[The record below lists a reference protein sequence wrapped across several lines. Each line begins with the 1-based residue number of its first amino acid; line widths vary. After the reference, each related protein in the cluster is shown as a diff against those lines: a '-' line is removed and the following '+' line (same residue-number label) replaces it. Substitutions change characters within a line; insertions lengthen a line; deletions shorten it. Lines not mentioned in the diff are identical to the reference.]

1 MQPNLRLL
9 DTELLERILSEA
21 FALIFQR
28 GVTVQGPEAIALL
41 TSAGARVENGIA
53 HIPESLARKAVE
65 SVPREFHLHN
75 RAGEPVVKYG
85 GDNVQFDPGS
95 SCVHILDPETL
106 EHRLTQSADLVRL
119 VQVAEMLPQ
128 YAAQSTAVVCNDAA
142 KEIGDLYRLFL
153 VLWYSNKP
161 IVTGA
166 FSPHTAPAM
175 IDLLVADSGSP
186 AALRQKPRA
195 VFDVCPS
202 PPLHMSEFAAQNLM
216 DLARAWVP
224 AEIVAMPLSGAAAPA
239 TLAGTVVQH
248 AAECISGITIHQLAQ
263 PGAPVV
269 WGGAP
274 AIFDM
279 RTGITPMGAVETAM
293 LNIASAQVAKSLGLP
308 THGYL
313 IGSDAK
319 CLDAQAGQES
329 GVAAILGALG
339 GINMISGAG
348 MLDSLACHSAE
359 KLVLDAESIAMA
371 QRLLQTVQPRTES
384 LALEMFAKAGAQ
396 GDFLKIPET
405 RKYFR
410 MEQHLPSK
418 VIDRGSLHSW
428 EQSGKRDAFARARE
442 RVKELLAGYKR
453 PAISPEV
460 ENKLRSIMA
469 EHARRAGMAHL
480 PGI

>member
-9 DTELLERILSEA
+9 DAELLERILAEA
-21 FALIFQR
+21 FALLYER
-28 GVTVQGPEAIALL
+28 GVTVQGSEAVDLL
-41 TSAGARVENGIA
+41 AGAGARVENGVA
-53 HIPESLARKAVE
+53 HIPETLARKAIE
-65 SVPREFHLHN
+65 SVPREFHLYN
-75 RAGEPVVKYG
+75 RAGEPAVKYG
-85 GDNVQFDPGS
+85 GDHVQFDPGS
-95 SCVHILDPETL
+95 SCVHVLDPETL
-106 EHRLTQSADLVRL
+106 EHRLSQSSDLVRL
-119 VQVAEMLPQ
+119 VQVAEMLPE
-128 YAAQSTAVVCNDAA
+128 YAAQSTAVVCNDVA
-142 KEIGDLYRLFL
+142 KEIGDMYRLFL
-153 VLWYSNKP
+153 VLWYSDKP
-161 IVTGA
+161 VVTGA
-166 FSPHTAPAM
+166 FSPHTAPVM
-175 IDLLVADSGSP
+175 IDLLAADSGGH

-202 PPLHMSEFAAQNLM
+202 PPLHISEFAAGNLI

-239 TLAGTVVQH
+239 TLAGTAVQH
-248 AAECISGITIHQLAQ
+248 AAECISCITIHQLAQ

-293 LNIASAQVAKSLGLP
+293 LNIASSQVAKSFGLP

-319 CLDAQAGQES
+319 SMDAQAGQES
-329 GVAAILGALG
+329 GIAAVLGALG

-359 KLVLDAESIAMA
+359 KLVLDGESIAMA
-371 QRLLQTVQPRTES
+371 LRLLQAVQPRTES
-384 LALEMFAKAGAQ
+384 LALGMFAKAGVK

-410 MEQHLPSK
+410 LEQHLPSK

-428 EQSGKRDAFARARE
+428 EQSGKGDAFRRARE
-442 RVKELLAGYKR
+442 QVKELLRAYKR
-453 PAISPEV
+453 PAISPQV
-460 ENKLRSIMA
+460 ESDMRALVTEQAK
-469 EHARRAGMAHL
+469 RAGMALL

>member
-9 DTELLERILSEA
+9 DAKLLERTLAEA
-21 FALIFQR
+21 FALLYER
-28 GVTVQGPEAIALL
+28 GVTVQGSEAVDLL
-41 TSAGARVENGIA
+41 AGAGARVENGVA
-53 HIPESLARKAVE
+53 HIPETLARKAID
-65 SVPREFHLHN
+65 SVPREFHLYN
-75 RAGEPVVKYG
+75 RAGEPAVKYG
-85 GDNVQFDPGS
+85 GDHVQFDPGS
-95 SCVHILDPETL
+95 SCVHVLDPETL
-106 EHRLTQSADLVRL
+106 EHRLSQSSDLVRL
-119 VQVAEMLPQ
+119 IQVAEMLPQ
-128 YAAQSTAVVCNDAA
+128 YSAQSTAVVCNDVA
-142 KEIGDLYRLFL
+142 KEIGDMYRLFL
-153 VLWYSNKP
+153 VLWYSDKP
-161 IVTGA
+161 VVTGA

-175 IDLLVADSGSP
+175 IDLLAADSGGH

-202 PPLHMSEFAAQNLM
+202 PPLHISEFAARNLI

-239 TLAGTVVQH
+239 PLAGTAVQH
-248 AAECISGITIHQLAQ
+248 AAECISCITIHQLAQ
-263 PGAPVV
+263 PGAPEV

-293 LNIASAQVAKSLGLP
+293 LNIASSQVAKSFGLP

-319 CLDAQAGQES
+319 SMDAQAGQES
-329 GVAAILGALG
+329 GIAAVLGALG

-348 MLDSLACHSAE
+348 MLDSLACHSVE
-359 KLVLDAESIAMA
+359 KLVLDGESIAMA
-371 QRLLQTVQPRTES
+371 LRLLQAVQPRTES
-384 LALEMFAKAGAQ
+384 LALEMFAKAGVK

-410 MEQHLPSK
+410 LEQHLPSK

-428 EQSGKRDAFARARE
+428 EQSGKRDAFGRARE
-442 RVKELLAGYKR
+442 QVKELLRAYKR
-453 PAISPEV
+453 PAISPQV
-460 ENKLRSIMA
+460 ESDMRALVTEQAKG
-469 EHARRAGMAHL
+469 AGMAQL